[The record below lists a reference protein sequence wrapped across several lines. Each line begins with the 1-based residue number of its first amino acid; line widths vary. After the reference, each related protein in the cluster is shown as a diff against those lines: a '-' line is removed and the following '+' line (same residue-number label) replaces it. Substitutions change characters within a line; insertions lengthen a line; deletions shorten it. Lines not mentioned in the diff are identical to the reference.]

1 MRALIVGYGKMGKAI
16 EAVLEQRGHT
26 IVGKFGGREEGD
38 FLEGNR
44 AAGGAAP
51 GSTSAAQPGP
61 PPPSTSKKPVS
72 SDLSVCDLAFEFTAP
87 EGAPR
92 LVALLLSKGIP
103 VVSGT
108 TGWDTSEAVRL
119 ATELSVPFLHS
130 ANFSLGVAAVRRAA
144 AALAAA
150 LAPFREFHAG
160 IVERHHSAK
169 RDAPSGTAKAIA
181 ADVAHASGRRDVPI
195 VSLRQ
200 GGAPGEHALYFEGE
214 DETVEL
220 VHRARSRAIF
230 AQGAVRAA
238 EWMLASG
245 RTGPLMFDE
254 FFASVSAAGAQP
266 GSGGRRP

>member
-16 EAVLEQRGHT
+16 EAVLLQRGHS
-26 IVGKFGGREEGD
+26 IEGKFGRREERD

-44 AAGGAAP
+44 APGGRFP
-51 GSTSAAQPGP
+51 E
-61 PPPSTSKKPVS
+61 
-72 SDLSVCDLAFEFTAP
+72 CDVAFEFTAP
-87 EGAPR
+87 DTAPR
-92 LVALLLSKGIP
+92 LVPFLLSKKIP
-103 VVSGT
+103 VLSGT
-108 TGWDTSEAVRL
+108 TGWDTGEALRL
-119 ATELSVPFLHS
+119 ATELSVPFLHA
-130 ANFSLGVAAVRRAA
+130 ANFSIGVAAMRRGA

-150 LAPFREFHAG
+150 LAPFREFHPG
-160 IVERHHSAK
+160 LVERHHSAK
-169 RDAPSGTAKAIA
+169 RDAPSGTAKALA

-200 GGAPGEHALYFEGE
+200 GGVPGEHTLYFEGE

-245 RTGPLMFDE
+245 RRGPLDFDD
-254 FFASVSAAGAQP
+254 FFNDAS
-266 GSGGRRP
+266 RRGNAP